1 MKKLT
6 VSEASEVTELLT
18 MAQNYQD
25 QLDPI
30 LVRITRILGGVKDD
44 VYRISVIHEIV
55 DQAVLNRESLVWI
68 VEEIKD
74 WEGYRTEHKVTG

>member
-6 VSEASEVTELLT
+6 VSEASDVTELLQ

-25 QLDPI
+25 QLDLI

-44 VYRISVIHEIV
+44 VIHEIV

-74 WEGYRTEHKVTG
+74 WEGCKDTEE

>member
-6 VSEASEVTELLT
+6 VSEASEVTELLQ

-25 QLDPI
+25 QLDLI

-44 VYRISVIHEIV
+44 VIHEIV

-74 WEGYRTEHKVTG
+74 WEGCKDTEE

>member
-6 VSEASEVTELLT
+6 VSEASDVTELLQ

-25 QLDPI
+25 QLDLI

-44 VYRISVIHEIV
+44 VIHEIV

-74 WEGYRTEHKVTG
+74 WEGCKVTEE

>member
-74 WEGYRTEHKVTG
+74 WEGYRIEHKVTG

>member
-6 VSEASEVTELLT
+6 VSEVSEVKELLQ
-18 MAQNYQD
+18 MAQIYQD
-25 QLDPI
+25 QIDLI

-44 VYRISVIHEIV
+44 VIHEIV

-68 VEEIKD
+68 LEEIKD
-74 WEGYRTEHKVTG
+74 WERCEDFGWC

>member
-6 VSEASEVTELLT
+6 VSEASEVTELLQ

-25 QLDPI
+25 QIDLI

-44 VYRISVIHEIV
+44 VIHEIV

-74 WEGYRTEHKVTG
+74 WEGCKVTEE

>member
-6 VSEASEVTELLT
+6 VSEVSEVKELLQ
-18 MAQNYQD
+18 MAQIYQD
-25 QLDPI
+25 QIDLI

-44 VYRISVIHEIV
+44 VIHEIV

-74 WEGYRTEHKVTG
+74 WEECKVTEE

>member
-6 VSEASEVTELLT
+6 VSEASEVTELLQ

-25 QLDPI
+25 QIDLI

-44 VYRISVIHEIV
+44 VIHEIV

-74 WEGYRTEHKVTG
+74 WEGCKDTEE

>member
-1 MKKLT
+1 MT
-6 VSEASEVTELLT
+6 VSEISEATELLQ

-25 QLDPI
+25 QLDLI

-44 VYRISVIHEIV
+44 VIHEIV

-74 WEGYRTEHKVTG
+74 WEECKVTEE

>member
-6 VSEASEVTELLT
+6 VSEASEVTELLQ

-25 QLDPI
+25 QLDLI

-44 VYRISVIHEIV
+44 VIHEIV

-74 WEGYRTEHKVTG
+74 WEGCKVTEE

>member
-6 VSEASEVTELLT
+6 VSEASDVTELLQ

-25 QLDPI
+25 QLDLI

-44 VYRISVIHEIV
+44 VIHEIV

-74 WEGYRTEHKVTG
+74 WEECKVTEE

>member
-30 LVRITRILGGVKDD
+30 LVMITRILGGVKDD

-55 DQAVLNRESLVWI
+55 DQAVLNKESMTWI
-68 VEEIKD
+68 VEEIKE
-74 WEGYRTEHKVTG
+74 WESCKYLGWC